1 MVLASATGHTLGRVD
16 FGPLD
21 GSQSRFA
28 HVRWLCAQVGFAT
41 YPLISTNVEGMMA
54 TMKRISIGTLVSLTC
69 AMMLGQQPRAN
80 KAADHCKNNAYLVG
94 QCFRLHGRA
103 FFSNGTPSLRIW
115 HVGTKR
121 ILGVSAHPEADDAED
136 PIAPA
141 NLLSALGASIIL
153 YLEILRSVP
162 SRLNA
167 RATCRWSAWNEQ
179 KILCSNRMVRNERL
193 ALNRHFISDRGC
205 E

>member
-1 MVLASATGHTLGRVD
+1 MT
-16 FGPLD
+16 
-21 GSQSRFA
+21 
-28 HVRWLCAQVGFAT
+28 
-41 YPLISTNVEGMMA
+41 

-69 AMMLGQQPRAN
+69 AMMLAQQPRAN

-141 NLLSALGASIIL
+141 NLLSALGGFDHFVFGDF
-153 YLEILRSVP
+153 EVCPFTPKRQGHMQMVCVE
-162 SRLNA
+162 
-167 RATCRWSAWNEQ
+167 RAENLVLKPYGTER
-179 KILCSNRMVRNERL
+179 KIGVKSPF
-193 ALNRHFISDRGC
+193 HQ
-205 E
+205 

>member
-1 MVLASATGHTLGRVD
+1 MT
-16 FGPLD
+16 
-21 GSQSRFA
+21 
-28 HVRWLCAQVGFAT
+28 
-41 YPLISTNVEGMMA
+41 
-54 TMKRISIGTLVSLTC
+54 TMKGLSVGTAVSLICTVIL
-69 AMMLGQQPRAN
+69 AQPTGAS

-193 ALNRHFISDRGC
+193 ALNRHFISC